1 MAGRGSRLTLR
12 LTTRRVR
19 PMLWLVKVSKRAP
32 WCSLHRKAKQNPR
45 AIGTQEYPGSAI
57 LCISLC
63 NRRDARALSEDLVD
77 IVHPTVVGYEKAAS
91 KNWIWTG
98 ERRQPEA

>member
-19 PMLWLVKVSKRAP
+19 PMLWLVRVSKRVRSF
-32 WCSLHRKAKQNPR
+32 SLHRKAKPNPR

-63 NRRDARALSEDLVD
+63 NRRDARALSEDLVGD
-77 IVHPTVVGYEKAAS
+77 AHPTVAGYEKAAS

-98 ERRQPEA
+98 ARRQPEA